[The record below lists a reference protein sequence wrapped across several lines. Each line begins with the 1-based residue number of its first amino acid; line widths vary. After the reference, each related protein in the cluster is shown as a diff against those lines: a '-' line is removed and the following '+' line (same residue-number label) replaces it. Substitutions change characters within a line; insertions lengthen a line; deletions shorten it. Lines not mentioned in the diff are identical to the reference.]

1 MNRGET
7 VEEKLKKLEELF
19 ARYGA
24 APTELDEENRARFGD
39 RAIYELGGTFFRAG
53 TAEFDG
59 RPFLILSSIDKRKFA
74 EVGIL
79 DDIDALPADC
89 GEERMEKAVRYA
101 LGVEPYPEVYPEPT
115 EDDADKERRE

>member
-1 MNRGET
+1 M
-7 VEEKLKKLEELF
+7 EEKLKKLEELF

-24 APTELDEENRARFGD
+24 VPTQLDEENRTRFGD
-39 RAIYELGGTFFRAG
+39 RVIYELGGTFFRAG

-59 RPFLILSSIDKRKFA
+59 RPFLILSSIDKKKFA
-74 EVGIL
+74 EVGML

-115 EDDADKERRE
+115 GNDTDKEQRE